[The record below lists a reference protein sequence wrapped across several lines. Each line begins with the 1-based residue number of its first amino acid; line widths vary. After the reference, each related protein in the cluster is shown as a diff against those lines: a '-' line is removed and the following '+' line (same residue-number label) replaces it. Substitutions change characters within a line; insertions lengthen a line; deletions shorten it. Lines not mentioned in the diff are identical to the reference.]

1 MPEELGAEGVSPTPD
16 AVPAP
21 SAEAPPQGPGPTPP
35 PETKPW
41 NQPPEERWQ
50 EVLRQRDEAR
60 AQATAALQLAQQAQA
75 NQTAAQPVRTVADP
89 LEGLTNHPDPA
100 TAQFWQ
106 QVQRVSEVIADRK
119 TQEHMTP
126 LQQTLDL
133 GRQQLAQ
140 VTVSQFRRD
149 NPDIVPGSAEE
160 QAISVRIQ
168 QGYPLEEAKRIVMY
182 DVLQKR
188 LSQQS
193 STQTQRQAEQRR
205 QASPEATSGI
215 PATAGG
221 SQPRKSF
228 RETQEAELKAA
239 GF

>member
-1 MPEELGAEGVSPTPD
+1 MPEEEGAEGVPPTPD

-21 SAEAPPQGPGPTPP
+21 SADAPLQVPGQIPP
-35 PETKPW
+35 PEAKPW
-41 NQPPEERWQ
+41 NQPPEERWN

-60 AQATAALQLAQQAQA
+60 NQATAALQLAQQAQA
-75 NQTAAQPVRTVADP
+75 NQTAAQPQVRPIPAH
-89 LEGLTNHPDPA
+89 LEGLVNHPDQA
-100 TAQFWQ
+100 TAAFWQ
-106 QVQRVSEVIADRK
+106 QVQRVAEMQVA
-119 TQEHMTP
+119 P
-126 LQQTLDL
+126 LQQTLEL

-160 QAISVRIQ
+160 QAISARIA

-182 DVLQKR
+182 DVLQSK

-193 STQTQRQAEQRR
+193 SSQAQKQAAQKR
-205 QASPEATSGI
+205 QASPEGSPGI

-221 SQPRKSF
+221 PQAKKSF